1 LTEKPLILI
10 TNDDGIESPG
20 LAAAAEA
27 MSPLGDLLIVAPRT
41 QQTGA
46 GRSMPHHH
54 EGRLY
59 KTLVKSGE
67 NTWEGYGAEA
77 SPAQSVQHA
86 IFELA
91 DRPIKMAV
99 SGINFGENVG
109 VSVTI
114 SGTVGAALEAAA
126 HGIPAM
132 AVSLQ
137 VIDPRLHIDFD
148 NSVDFSAA
156 IYFTRL
162 FAERW
167 LKGHRLPDVDV
178 LKIDVPASASPDT
191 EWRVTRLDRIP
202 YYIPVP
208 PKREKLEDLGRV
220 GYRMDMERE
229 PGDGSTDTDALLA
242 GLVSVTPIS
251 LDMTSRLNL
260 AKLHRIFEK
269 ADPSG
274 RKRGKLNG
282 G

>member
-1 LTEKPLILI
+1 VTEKPLILI

-20 LAAAAEA
+20 LAAAAKA

-46 GRSMPHHH
+46 GRSMPHYH
-54 EGRLY
+54 EGRLF

-67 NTWEGYGAEA
+67 TSWQGYGAEA

-91 DRPIKMAV
+91 DRPVSMAV

-114 SGTVGAALEAAA
+114 SGTVGAALEAAS
-126 HGIPAM
+126 HGILAM

-156 IYFTRL
+156 IHFTHM

-178 LKIDVPASASPDT
+178 LKIDVPASATPDT
-191 EWRVTRLDRIP
+191 EWRVTRLDRVP

-208 PKREKLEDLGRV
+208 PKRDNLEDTGRV
-220 GYRMDMERE
+220 GYRMDMERD
-229 PGDGSTDTDALLA
+229 PGDGNTDTDALLA

-269 ADPSG
+269 ADPVV
-274 RKRGKLNG
+274 RRRR
-282 G
+282 